1 MRFSIFLQSK
11 QHFSELNVAEM
22 DSFISCSEM
31 SSPCPCRKTINSAK
45 RRCGENA
52 RGWRGRNAIE
62 EREETKRH
70 GEADRKWQ
78 EKELRK
84 GRGAA
89 R

>member
-1 MRFSIFLQSK
+1 MQ
-11 QHFSELNVAEM
+11 
-22 DSFISCSEM
+22 
-31 SSPCPCRKTINSAK
+31 
-45 RRCGENA
+45 G
-52 RGWRGRNAIE
+52 GWRGRNAIE

-89 R
+89 P

>member
-1 MRFSIFLQSK
+1 MLQRWTVLFRAQKCPAHVRVGK
-11 QHFSELNVAEM
+11 QS
-22 DSFISCSEM
+22 
-31 SSPCPCRKTINSAK
+31 T
-45 RRCGENA
+45 A
-52 RGWRGRNAIE
+52 RSGDAGRMQGGWRGRNAIE

-89 R
+89 P